1 MTIPLLGFFVVAAL
15 NLILNL
21 FTFSRLL
28 HLTLCLTSPPVCAC
42 IYTVGLVVLSITDE
56 DNGRLLKRLRRE
68 ISFIVS

>member
-1 MTIPLLGFFVVAAL
+1 MTIHLLGFFVVAAL

-28 HLTLCLTSPPVCAC
+28 HLTLCLASPPVCTC